1 LEITPFHV
9 KQVNQTQQQHE
20 EKNKLASSVSGNSF
34 GHLFAT
40 YLSMGPNAELG
51 SLSKQNA
58 ASIELKVE
66 EQSGPVTKI
75 PLPTDLI
82 QTVEPNSPN
91 LEEEQGFLVDEENQ
105 TGLVFWNLVPN
116 QLVNQYSTSNV
127 DGSNTASEKI
137 NLVSQEE
144 TNLLDVKMAKVDF
157 EDESMQFG
165 EEFTTKLYSNQ
176 AFVRNPSQPLTNQS
190 SDNLTQLVIQS
201 ENEKVFVQ
209 PTITD
214 SISKQ
219 NSASPEIQMGV
230 LQTHM
235 YQKLDTNFLSQ
246 QVNEIHSNQTVNQN
260 LIEISQENM
269 QPEDSNQSIQES
281 TTLTRKDFP
290 LFENAVVN
298 KTQTDNP
305 IEHIQNISYTTM
317 SRALNP
323 KDISNDSR
331 KNEIPVEENKKL
343 LLDKSQII
351 GHQPLPIQVNS
362 SSKMSNMQSIPPSIH
377 INDFVPELQ
386 KWMSNIKIINEHPGA
401 TEAKVSL
408 FPKNLGHMEI
418 KIMTVEGQLS
428 AEIMTDTLLA
438 KEILEGQ
445 LPQLKQSLQQ
455 SGLVVQKIEIFQQ
468 QINQLEDLNTGNL
481 TFSHS
486 GTNSSN
492 EQRSNNSKQAS
503 SNKGKEIELTE
514 LGDEIP
520 SAYGI
525 NRRNSISN
533 IDFTA

>member
-9 KQVNQTQQQHE
+9 KQVNQTQQQNE
-20 EKNKLASSVSGNSF
+20 EKNKLASSVSGNAF
-34 GHLFAT
+34 GHLFTT

-51 SLSKQNA
+51 TLSKQNA

-105 TGLVFWNLVPN
+105 TGLVFWNLVPD
-116 QLVNQYSTSNV
+116 QLVNQNSTSNV
-127 DGSNTASEKI
+127 DGSNTDSEKI
-137 NLVSQEE
+137 NLVRQEE

-157 EDESMQFG
+157 QDESMQFG
-165 EEFTTKLYSNQ
+165 EGFTTKLYSNQ
-176 AFVRNPSQPLTNQS
+176 AFVRNSSQPLTNQS

-201 ENEKVFVQ
+201 GYN
-209 PTITD
+209 
-214 SISKQ
+214 
-219 NSASPEIQMGV
+219 
-230 LQTHM
+230 
-235 YQKLDTNFLSQ
+235 Q

-290 LFENAVVN
+290 LFENVVVN

>member
-9 KQVNQTQQQHE
+9 KQVNQTQQQNE
-20 EKNKLASSVSGNSF
+20 EKNKLASSVSGNAF
-34 GHLFAT
+34 GHLFAA

-51 SLSKQNA
+51 TLSKQNA
-58 ASIELKVE
+58 ARIELKVE
-66 EQSGPVTKI
+66 EQNGPVTKI

-82 QTVEPNSPN
+82 QTVKPDSPN
-91 LEEEQGFLVDEENQ
+91 LEEEQGFLTDEEIQ
-105 TGLVFWNLVPN
+105 TGLAFLNLVPI
-116 QLVNQYSTSNV
+116 SNV
-127 DGSNTASEKI
+127 VGSNTASEKI

-144 TNLLDVKMAKVDF
+144 TNLLDVKMAKVVDLQ
-157 EDESMQFG
+157 DESKQFG

-176 AFVRNPSQPLTNQS
+176 DVVRNSFQSLTNQS

-201 ENEKVFVQ
+201 GNETVFVQ
-209 PTITD
+209 PHD
-214 SISKQ
+214 
-219 NSASPEIQMGV
+219 
-230 LQTHM
+230 
-235 YQKLDTNFLSQ
+235 
-246 QVNEIHSNQTVNQN
+246 VNEIHSNQTVNQN
-260 LIEISQENM
+260 FIEISQKNM
-269 QPEDSNQSIQES
+269 QPEDSKQSIQES
-281 TTLTRKDFP
+281 TPRARKDIP
-290 LFENAVVN
+290 LFENVVVN

-305 IEHIQNISYTTM
+305 IEQFQNISYTTIP
-317 SRALNP
+317 RALNP

-351 GHQPLPIQVNS
+351 GFQPLPIQVNS
-362 SSKMSNMQSIPPSIH
+362 SSKMSNMQSIPSSIH

-386 KWMSNIKIINEHPGA
+386 KWMSNIKIINEQPGA

-468 QINQLEDLNTGNL
+468 QINQLNDLNTASL
-481 TFSHS
+481 SFSHS

-492 EQRSNNSKQAS
+492 EQRSNNTKQTS

-520 SAYGI
+520 SYGN
-525 NRRNSISN
+525 NRRNSVSN

>member
-9 KQVNQTQQQHE
+9 KQVNQTQQQNE
-20 EKNKLASSVSGNSF
+20 EKNKLASSVSGNAF
-34 GHLFAT
+34 GHLFAA

-51 SLSKQNA
+51 TLSKQNA
-58 ASIELKVE
+58 ARIELKVE
-66 EQSGPVTKI
+66 EQNGPVTKI

-105 TGLVFWNLVPN
+105 TGLVFWNLVPD
-116 QLVNQYSTSNV
+116 QLVNQNSTSNV
-127 DGSNTASEKI
+127 DGSNTDSEKI
-137 NLVSQEE
+137 NLVRQEE

-157 EDESMQFG
+157 QDESMQFG
-165 EEFTTKLYSNQ
+165 EGFTTKLYSNQ
-176 AFVRNPSQPLTNQS
+176 AFVRNSSQPLTNQS

-201 ENEKVFVQ
+201 GYN
-209 PTITD
+209 
-214 SISKQ
+214 
-219 NSASPEIQMGV
+219 
-230 LQTHM
+230 
-235 YQKLDTNFLSQ
+235 Q

-290 LFENAVVN
+290 LFENVVVN

>member
-1 LEITPFHV
+1 LEITPFQV
-9 KQVNQTQQQHE
+9 KQVNQTQQQNE
-20 EKNKLASSVSGNSF
+20 EKNKLASSVSGNAF
-34 GHLFAT
+34 GHLFAS

-58 ASIELKVE
+58 ARIEPKVE
-66 EQSGPVTKI
+66 EQNGPVTKI
-75 PLPTDLI
+75 PIPTDLI

-105 TGLVFWNLVPN
+105 TGLVFLNLVPN
-116 QLVNQYSTSNV
+116 QNFTSNLV
-127 DGSNTASEKI
+127 GSNTTSEKI
-137 NLVSQEE
+137 NLVSQEK
-144 TNLLDVKMAKVDF
+144 TNLLDVKMANVDF
-157 EDESMQFG
+157 QDESMQFG
-165 EEFTTKLYSNQ
+165 EEFTTRLYSNQ
-176 AFVRNPSQPLTNQS
+176 AFVQNSSQS
-190 SDNLTQLVIQS
+190 G
-201 ENEKVFVQ
+201 NEKVFVQ

-214 SISKQ
+214 SIAKQ
-219 NSASPEIQMGV
+219 NSASPEIQMAV
-230 LQTHM
+230 RQTHM
-235 YQKLDTNFLSQ
+235 YQELDTNLLSQ
-246 QVNEIHSNQTVNQN
+246 QLNAIHSNQTVNQN

-269 QPEDSNQSIQES
+269 QPGDSNQSIQES
-281 TTLTRKDFP
+281 TRLARKDFP
-290 LFENAVVN
+290 LFENVVVN

-305 IEHIQNISYTTM
+305 IEQFQNISYTTM
-317 SRALNP
+317 PRAMSP
-323 KDISNDSR
+323 KEISNDSR
-331 KNEIPVEENKKL
+331 KNEIPVEGNQKL

-351 GHQPLPIQVNS
+351 GHQPLPVQVNS

-386 KWMSNIKIINEHPGA
+386 KWMSNIRIINDHPGA

-408 FPKNLGHMEI
+408 FPKNLGHLEI

-468 QINQLEDLNTGNL
+468 QINQLEDLNTANL
-481 TFSHS
+481 SFSHS

-492 EQRSNNSKQAS
+492 EQRSNNTKQAS

-514 LGDEIP
+514 LGDELP
-520 SAYGI
+520 TYGI
-525 NRRNSISN
+525 NRRNSVSN

>member
-1 LEITPFHV
+1 LEITPFQV
-9 KQVNQTQQQHE
+9 KQVNQTQQQNE
-20 EKNKLASSVSGNSF
+20 EKNKLASSVSGNAFS
-34 GHLFAT
+34 HLFAS

-58 ASIELKVE
+58 ARIEPKVE
-66 EQSGPVTKI
+66 EQNGPVTKI

-91 LEEEQGFLVDEENQ
+91 LEEEQGFLVDEVIQ
-105 TGLVFWNLVPN
+105 TGLAFLNLVPN
-116 QLVNQYSTSNV
+116 QNFTSNLV
-127 DGSNTASEKI
+127 GSNTTSEKI

-144 TNLLDVKMAKVDF
+144 TNLIDVKMAKVDF
-157 EDESMQFG
+157 QDEPKQFG
-165 EEFTTKLYSNQ
+165 EEFTTRLYSQ
-176 AFVRNPSQPLTNQS
+176 AFVRNSSQS
-190 SDNLTQLVIQS
+190 G
-201 ENEKVFVQ
+201 NEKVFVQ
-209 PTITD
+209 TTITD
-214 SISKQ
+214 SI
-219 NSASPEIQMGV
+219 SASPEIQMGV

-235 YQKLDTNFLSQ
+235 YQELDTNLLSQ
-246 QVNEIHSNQTVNQN
+246 QLNEIHSNQTVNQN
-260 LIEISQENM
+260 LTEISQENM

-281 TTLTRKDFP
+281 TRLARKNFP
-290 LFENAVVN
+290 LFENVVVN
-298 KTQTDNP
+298 KTQKDNP
-305 IEHIQNISYTTM
+305 IEQFQNISYTTM
-317 SRALNP
+317 PRAMNP
-323 KDISNDSR
+323 KEISNDSR
-331 KNEIPVEENKKL
+331 KNEIPVEGNPKL

-351 GHQPLPIQVNS
+351 GHQPLPVQVIS

-386 KWMSNIKIINEHPGA
+386 KWMSNIKIISEHPGA

-445 LPQLKQSLQQ
+445 LPLLKQSLQQ

-468 QINQLEDLNTGNL
+468 QINQLEDLNTANL
-481 TFSHS
+481 SFSHS

-492 EQRSNNSKQAS
+492 EQRSNNTKQAS
-503 SNKGKEIELTE
+503 TNKGKEIELTE
-514 LGDEIP
+514 LGDELP
-520 SAYGI
+520 TYGI
-525 NRRNSISN
+525 NRRNSVSN